1 MPTTF
6 SDDMRQV
13 ADGLIGD
20 LGKSATFRRV
30 PSSYD
35 PVAGETTENHEDTPV
50 SVALEAYSVR
60 QQDGTLVQVGDLQ
73 ATVPAQL
80 LDDAP
85 TTSDRLLID
94 GEAWSVQRVNP
105 VYAGERA
112 VIYQLQVRR

>member
-1 MPTTF
+1 MTF
-6 SDDMRQV
+6 SAEMRQV
-13 ADGLIGD
+13 ADGLIGE

-30 PSSYD
+30 SSEYD
-35 PVAGETTENHEDTPV
+35 PVAGETTETTEDTPV

-60 QQDGTLVQVGDLQ
+60 QQDSTLVEAGDLQ

-80 LDDAP
+80 LEDAP

-94 GEAWSVQRVNP
+94 GEAWSIQRVEP
-105 VYAGERA
+105 VYAQEQP